1 MSTIHVYPAI
11 LEHDLAELQHKVDI
25 VKPYCTTVHL
35 DVMDGE
41 FVANT
46 TVNDPAEVAEV
57 NWGNLRVSLHLMIK
71 NPIFYLKKWAFPQVD
86 SIVIHLEASSNLT
99 EEIKL
104 IKQLGKQ
111 PVVAINPHTPTYA
124 ITEYLD
130 ELAGV
135 MIMAVEPGFSTQ
147 AFNADVLNKIAYLHA
162 LKPALPIMVD
172 GGVNG
177 TTKDAILKAG
187 ATILC
192 ANSYIFKATDVG
204 QAIQHLQNITQISTH
219 A

>member
-1 MSTIHVYPAI
+1 MSNIQVFPAI
-11 LEHDLAELQHKVDI
+11 LEQDLAELQHKVNI
-25 VKPYCTTVHL
+25 VKPYCTTVHI

-41 FVANT
+41 FVPNT
-46 TVNDPAEVAEV
+46 TVNDPADVAQLD
-57 NWGNLRVSLHLMIK
+57 WGNLKVSLHLMIK

-86 SIVIHLEASSNLT
+86 SIVIHFEASSNLA

-111 PVVAINPHTPTYA
+111 AIVAINPHTPTYA
-124 ITEYLD
+124 VTEYLE
-130 ELAGV
+130 ELDGV

-147 AFNADVLNKIAYLHA
+147 AFNADVLNKIVYLRT
-162 LKPALPIMVD
+162 LKAALPIMVD

-187 ATILC
+187 ATVLC
-192 ANSYIFKATDVG
+192 ANSYIFKASDINK
-204 QAIQHLQNITQISTH
+204 AIETLHTVSH